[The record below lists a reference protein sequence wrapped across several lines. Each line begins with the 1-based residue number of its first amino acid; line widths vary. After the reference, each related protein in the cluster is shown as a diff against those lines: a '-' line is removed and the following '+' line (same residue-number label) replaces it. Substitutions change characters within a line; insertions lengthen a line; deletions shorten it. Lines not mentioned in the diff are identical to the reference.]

1 VLDEH
6 GRALV
11 RVATAEL
18 PEAIHELLAAIGAGL
33 AVNRASVWEQHGT
46 ADRLAITYWWSRPGF
61 AVHLDSLRTDEVP
74 WLAAQLAEGRTVTF
88 RDLGSLPPEALR
100 DRKLL
105 ARHGPRSGALVPI
118 VVGGEPIAALM
129 VGTFHRERTWAPA
142 TLERL
147 ERAAAALGVALLR
160 RRAHEAGLGTEGRL
174 GGILEAS
181 PDGILLV
188 HRGGRIE
195 LANGRAGAILGRT
208 PRELAGAR
216 LQDLLDPGGGASRP
230 GRSALEA
237 LLASEGPLQLTARR
251 GDGSAV
257 PVELTA
263 RSLRAPGEPLLCCG
277 LRDATEDR
285 RSREEATRLRNELAF
300 VGRTAMLAEMA
311 AGIAHELNQPLTA
324 ILSNAESA
332 QRLLGSAEPADRAE
346 LGDALRDVVGDAC
359 RAADVLGRMRDMLRH
374 RSPQRVP
381 VDLRAVL
388 EGVGRRFREQAV
400 ARSIRLSVEVPVAL
414 PAVAGDPVQLEQV
427 LMNLVLNAFEAIQ
440 AGGGG
445 PRAVALR
452 ARAGADGV
460 AVSVRDTGPGLDA
473 EALAHAFDSFFTTK
487 PSGLGM
493 GLAISRTIVEA
504 HGGRLL
510 ARNNAEGGATFQLSL
525 PAAEGTEAA
534 REGLG

>member
-6 GRALV
+6 AGALV
-11 RVATAEL
+11 RVPTAAL
-18 PEAIHELLAAIGAGL
+18 PDAIGALLAAIGSGL
-33 AVNRASVWEQHGT
+33 ALDRASVWELE
-46 ADRLAITYWWSRPGF
+46 DRGRQLVIAHRWTRAGF
-61 AVHLDSLRTDEVP
+61 ALHLDTIRSDDLP
-74 WLAAQLAEGRTVTF
+74 WFAGRLAEGRPVPF

-105 ARHGPRSGALVPI
+105 ARHGPRSGVFVPI
-118 VVGGEPIAALM
+118 VVGGEPIAVLM
-129 VGTFHRERTWAPA
+129 AGTSRERTWGRS
-142 TLERL
+142 TLDRL
-147 ERAAAALGVALLR
+147 GRAAAALAVAVVR

-174 GGILEAS
+174 GGVLEAS

-188 HRGGRIE
+188 HAGGRIE
-195 LANGRAGAILGRT
+195 LGNRRAGAILGRT
-208 PRELAGAR
+208 PRELAGA
-216 LQDLLDPGGGASRP
+216 QVQELLDPGGASRP
-230 GRSALEA
+230 GRSALEV
-237 LLASEGPLQLTARR
+237 LLSSEGPLQLTARR
-251 GDGSAV
+251 GDGSTV
-257 PVELTA
+257 PVEVTVRAL
-263 RSLRAPGEPLLCCG
+263 RSPGEALLCCG
-277 LRDATEDR
+277 LRDATEER
-285 RSREEATRLRNELAF
+285 RVREEAARLRNELAF

-332 QRLLGSAEPADRAE
+332 QRLLRSPEADDRAE

-374 RSPQRVP
+374 RTAQRVP
-381 VDLRAVL
+381 VDLRRVL
-388 EGVGRRFREQAV
+388 EGVGRRFREQSV
-400 ARSIRLSVEVPVAL
+400 ARAVRLTVEAPVTLPSVE
-414 PAVAGDPVQLEQV
+414 GDPVQLEQV

-440 AGGGG
+440 AGGGTH
-445 PRAVALR
+445 RAVALR
-452 ARAGADGV
+452 ARAAADGV
-460 AVSVRDTGPGLDA
+460 DVSVRDSGPGLDA

-510 ARNNAEGGATFQLSL
+510 ARNNAEGGATFELSL

-534 REGLG
+534 RKGLA